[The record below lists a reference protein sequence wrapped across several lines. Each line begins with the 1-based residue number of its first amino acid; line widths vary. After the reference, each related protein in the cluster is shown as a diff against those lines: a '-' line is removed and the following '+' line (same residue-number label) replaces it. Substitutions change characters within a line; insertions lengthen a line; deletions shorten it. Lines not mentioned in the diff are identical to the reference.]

1 MKKQTKLTKT
11 RFILLCLFSFMM
23 SFGGVRQAW
32 ADELTI
38 YDDADYSSD
47 YVPFDG
53 YNADAVQ
60 QNQMIFPSTV
70 LTSLEGKKITSMT
83 FYYKKNET
91 SGTNVGNWVVSL
103 AETSATALTALN
115 TTTQLTQVY
124 SGAITPDTEAKTITI
139 DFDNGYDYSGG
150 NLLVEFNHPTASGY
164 KKFTFWCAYITP
176 APAYTHGTTRTYLPK
191 TTFTY
196 EASASNGP
204 DFAVKDGSTKLT
216 SPYAYNFGLATAG
229 TTKVFTLCNPG
240 TEATPIAI
248 NTTGANGFTAVVEDN
263 ATSIPAGGEKTL
275 TITMP
280 NATASGSIVVT
291 PTGDGLSAFTLNVSG
306 TVRDPNKVYLDFSD
320 GKIPD
325 GWTSVKTGSY
335 GSAWT
340 VSNGYISQ
348 SGSSSSYSWAFTS
361 PKLDFSNGEEV
372 FFETAKYG
380 SSSWYSPSVTVEYT
394 TDATGATG
402 WTAIGSAYTD
412 DTYGNWTKR
421 SVTIPVD
428 GVKRIRFNGWYIHIR
443 NIYGGQLPLEP
454 KMVVTQPTALDFG
467 LFDKDEAPAP
477 TKTFTI
483 ANTGLATL
491 NGINVTSANAAFT
504 ITNAPTSLAAGTSQ
518 EVTITMATGTAGALS
533 SLITV
538 SATDMED
545 ASFTVTGCVKPAD
558 MPVEEFTDGLPAN
571 WTNASWTFAN
581 GEATGKSSSA
591 YLTTPKLSFTAGDF
605 LIIKAKRYD
614 SDASDYLTVQGS
626 DDDGATWEAY
636 NHKLQDADGLT
647 YPGYGM
653 IVLNDIPS
661 TVTKLRFVGFYVI
674 IDEIYGLTYDAN
686 DPSIAVYSDAQATQS
701 VTSGTV
707 KDFGWTTADAIATY
721 YIKNGGTGTLT
732 INSISSVDGF
742 TTATA
747 DNAMT
752 VAAGADPLALT
763 VTMTAANNVGYHH
776 GTITVSTDGGD
787 FELPVT
793 GMVRDA
799 DKFYIDFSADNAT
812 FPAGWS
818 TGSWSI
824 SDNAAV
830 ASGAL
835 ESIKLSA
842 AANEKMWIEAIS
854 TGSYWSSAALS
865 YSYSTDN
872 GANWTS
878 ATSIASQL
886 NTSTYSVIELTTP
899 DADNDCDVIVKF
911 TGSNVKVRRL
921 YGFTVPV
928 APLMITTAADM
939 AFGVKTTESAEQTFT
954 ISNEGTAALE
964 GLSVTLGKT
973 GDDAEYSIALYDG
986 ENVFTGTEL
995 AIGKTITVKVK
1006 QLYDLNKLGAKSDVL
1021 TISAT
1026 NQTPVQI
1033 SLSGRSVSA
1042 DTWTEDFASGIPT
1055 IWSNTGWQMASE
1067 MSDYAGMVYSYANTN
1082 SLMTPRLAAAA
1093 NEELT
1098 FEVKGASTTYPL
1110 IVEYSTNREDW
1121 TQYGDA
1127 IVTEGEQTFVAPT
1140 DGNYYLRF
1148 SGRYDYLDNFVG
1160 FRVNHPDYALAET
1173 STFSGAGSEIG
1184 WGNVTV
1190 TRSYVAGWNTLALP
1204 FALTSEMI
1212 EAHFPA
1218 AARFYTLT
1226 GYNATT
1232 KELTFTNVTSLA
1244 AGEPAIVYMPE
1255 AITNASANY
1264 TMDFGLTNVTV
1275 TSATMGNAD
1284 HTYNGVSM
1292 KANFSDELSMDGKH
1306 GVTAAGKLA
1315 PGSSTATLK
1324 SLRAYFTGVPQGA
1337 GVRIVVIDEAT
1348 GISCVVGRE
1357 LSVEGQSYNLQ
1368 GQRVESLKKGGLYI
1382 KNGRKIVM
1390 K

>member
-11 RFILLCLFSFMM
+11 RFILLCLLSFMM
-23 SFGGVRQAW
+23 SFGCVRQAW
-32 ADELTI
+32 AATMTETFNDVTVTSRYLLSNGWVMVHSNGNYQGFGGSYDYQIKSGNYDGETGNSLYCDYNDANEYVVITTKLCGSFTYYVKRSSSSNGTVTFFEATKDGDAFTVTNTQLSTTSTGSSWSSKSFDLGDEGKYVAIRLQKSRIDQISATI
-38 YDDADYSSD
+38 Y
-47 YVPFDG
+47 
-53 YNADAVQ
+53 
-60 QNQMIFPSTV
+60 
-70 LTSLEGKKITSMT
+70 E
-83 FYYKKNET
+83 E
-91 SGTNVGNWVVSL
+91 
-103 AETSATALTALN
+103 
-115 TTTQLTQVY
+115 
-124 SGAITPDTEAKTITI
+124 
-139 DFDNGYDYSGG
+139 
-150 NLLVEFNHPTASGY
+150 ASG
-164 KKFTFWCAYITP
+164 P
-176 APAYTHGTTRTYLPK
+176 G
-191 TTFTY
+191 
-196 EASASNGP
+196 
-204 DFAVKDGSTKLT
+204 FAVKDGSTKLT

-229 TTKVFTLCNPG
+229 TTKVFTLSNPG
-240 TEATPIAI
+240 TETTPIAI

-306 TVRDPNKVYLDFSD
+306 TLRDLNKVYLDFSD
-320 GKIPD
+320 GNIPD
-325 GWTSVKTGSY
+325 GWTSVQIGSY
-335 GSAWT
+335 GSAWAAST
-340 VSNGYISQ
+340 GYVSQ

-372 FFETAKYG
+372 FFETAKYS
-380 SSSWYSPSVTVEYT
+380 SSSWYSSSVTVEYT
-394 TDATGATG
+394 TDATGASG
-402 WTAIGSAYTD
+402 WTAIGSAFTD

-428 GVKRIRFNGWYIHIR
+428 GVKRIRFNGWYIHMR
-443 NIYGGQLPLEP
+443 NIYGGQLPMEP
-454 KMVVTQPTALDFG
+454 KMVVTEPTALDFG

-477 TKTFTI
+477 TMTFTI

-491 NGINVTSANAAFT
+491 NGITVTSANAAFT
-504 ITNAPTSLAAGTSQ
+504 ITNAPTSLAAGASQ
-518 EVTITMATGTAGALS
+518 EVTITMATETVGALS

-538 SATDMED
+538 SATDMEN
-545 ASFTVTGCVKPAD
+545 ASFTVTGCVKPAN
-558 MPVEEFTDGLPAN
+558 MPVEEFTNGLPAN

-581 GEATGKSSSA
+581 GEATGKSSA
-591 YLTTPKLSFTAGDF
+591 YLTTPKLSFSSGNF
-605 LIIKAKRYD
+605 IIIKAKRYD
-614 SDASDYLTVQGS
+614 NDTSDYLTVQGS
-626 DDDGATWEAY
+626 SDEGATWIAY
-636 NHKLQDADGLT
+636 NRKLQAADGLT
-647 YPGYGM
+647 YPDYGM
-653 IVLNDIPS
+653 IVLSDIPT
-661 TVTKLRFVGFYVI
+661 TVTKLRFVGYYAI
-674 IDEIYGLTYDAN
+674 IDEIHGLTYDAN
-686 DPSIAVYSDAQATQS
+686 DPSIAVYNDAQATQS
-701 VTSGTV
+701 VTSGTT
-707 KDFGWTTADAIATY
+707 KDFGWTTADATVTY

-732 INSISSVDGF
+732 ISNISEVEGF
-742 TTATA
+742 TAATA
-747 DNAMT
+747 GNAMT
-752 VAAGADPLALT
+752 VDAGADPLALT
-763 VTMTAANNVGYHH
+763 ITMSAANNAGYHH

-787 FELPVT
+787 FEIPVA
-793 GMVRDA
+793 GVVRDA
-799 DKFYIDFSADNAT
+799 DKFYVDFSADNAT

-854 TGSYWSSAALS
+854 TGSYWSSAALT

-872 GANWTS
+872 GVNWTA

-886 NTSTYSVIELTTP
+886 NTSTYSIIELTTP
-899 DADNDCDVIVKF
+899 DADNVCDVIVKF

-921 YGFTVPV
+921 YGFSVPV
-928 APLMITTAADM
+928 VPLMITTATDM
-939 AFGVKTTESAEQTFT
+939 AFGVQTAESAEQTFT
-954 ISNEGTAALE
+954 ISNEGLATLE
-964 GLSVTLGKT
+964 SLSVTLGKT

-986 ENVFTGTEL
+986 DNVFTGTQL

-1006 QLYDLNKLGAKSDVL
+1006 QLYDVNKLGSKNDVL

-1026 NQTPVQI
+1026 NQTPVQV
-1033 SLSGRSVSA
+1033 SLSGRSVA
-1042 DTWTEDFASGIPT
+1042 DDTWIEEFTSGIPA
-1055 IWSNTGWQMASE
+1055 IWENGGWTWDNEDKRAFST
-1067 MSDYAGMVYSYANTN
+1067 YIAGYE
-1082 SLMTPRLAAAA
+1082 LITPRLAAA
-1093 NEELT
+1093 NGEELT
-1098 FEVKGASTTYPL
+1098 FDVFVRYSGYGVKAQ
-1110 IVEYSTNREDW
+1110 YSTDKTNWIDINTYTATSDNE
-1121 TQYGDA
+1121 
-1127 IVTEGEQTFVAPT
+1127 VFEGSFIAPAA
-1140 DGNYYLRF
+1140 GNYYIKF
-1148 SGRYDYLDNFVG
+1148 SEGRYAYLDNFVG

-1173 STFSGAGSEIG
+1173 STFSGTGSETG

-1204 FALTSEMI
+1204 FALTADMI
-1212 EAHFPA
+1212 AAHFPA
-1218 AARFYTLT
+1218 TARFYTLT

-1348 GISCVVGRE
+1348 GISRVVGRE